1 VELKG
6 AFEWLGLPADQ
17 RDPEGAQEI
26 KGQLLKLWLEVRE
39 RVGGERFDATL
50 GEARAGR
57 FARRGESIW
66 TQTNAEHEQGDYVN
80 LTLELD
86 RDELSLNVIGW
97 FDPQLEKVERW
108 LLKPASW
115 RFMRALEDWCIVVF
129 VRKAPVDKNG
139 KANFRGAP
147 GEERKRIPISAAGAA
162 SISTTLIGI
171 RARLDPD
178 REKLSLHIRHAWSPA
193 DLASL
198 DDLPRA
204 IAAHVTTWLDPL
216 DQIRLA

>member
-1 VELKG
+1 MELKG

-115 RFMRALEDWCIVVF
+115 RFMCQAVLGGEDPETAAREQRI
-129 VRKAPVDKNG
+129 ADY
-139 KANFRGAP
+139 
-147 GEERKRIPISAAGAA
+147 GELRRE
-162 SISTTLIGI
+162 LIGI
-171 RARLDPD
+171 ERDVLLELRGAERLRNMTMRQIERDLDLEEAR
-178 REKLSLHIRHAWSPA
+178 IRS
-193 DLASL
+193 
-198 DDLPRA
+198 
-204 IAAHVTTWLDPL
+204 
-216 DQIRLA
+216 